1 MTAIC
6 PELACP
12 LAEVKQASQLTI
24 KAINMDAK
32 TRSRLL
38 GMGIAVGQNIEVL
51 HNNGG
56 DVVVGCGRGVC
67 KNGEMSG
74 SQCRLTLGKGIC
86 EHIMVEH

>member
-6 PELACP
+6 PELTCP
-12 LAEVKQASQLTI
+12 LTEVKQSSQLTI
-24 KAINMDAK
+24 KAINMDSK

-56 DVVVGCGRGVC
+56 DVVVGCGRGIC
-67 KNGEMSG
+67 KNGGAST
-74 SQCRLTLGKGIC
+74 SQCRLTLGKGLC